1 MALTPEPAP
10 TLQQL
15 LAFYVEAGVDCALG
29 EEPVN
34 RLADPDTAPPPR
46 VLAQAPRPAPAAPV
60 LAGLAEPPAPDAAL
74 ASAREAARTAP
85 TLEALRALLDKF
97 DGCAL
102 RSTATQL
109 VFADGNPKA
118 RVMFVGEAPGR
129 DEDIEGL
136 PFVGRSGKLLDRM
149 IAAIGLDRSKA
160 YIANVIPWR
169 PPGNRTP
176 TPQETQIC
184 LPFIQRQIE
193 LVNPDILVTLGNP
206 STQTLLGTREGIMRT
221 RGNWVDYDTGT
232 RVIRALPTFHPAYL
246 LRSPSYKRM
255 SWQDLRA
262 IAKALASRSPHP
274 EELAKQASRRMGS
287 GPHGSRRCF
296 APPHHEGFDYCP
308 LGRTMAQPMRSKG
321 WRPLTSHSKARGTSG
336 VSPGKRFASSAGTVP
351 AVSEARQT
359 TTPPVSANFCGFSHG
374 VRSGVASRNRCGRP
388 RSSATRLA
396 RDASPATARSR

>member
-1 MALTPEPAP
+1 MATPLPEPSP
-10 TLQQL
+10 TVAQL
-15 LAFYVEAGVDCALG
+15 LAFYLEAGVDCALG
-29 EEPVN
+29 EEPVD
-34 RLADPDTAPPPR
+34 RLAEPD
-46 VLAQAPRPAPAAPV
+46 LAPAPAPREVPPPPVARSIPAAPM
-60 LAGLAEPPAPDAAL
+60 LSGLAEAPPAPDAAI
-74 ASAREAARTAP
+74 ASARELARTAP
-85 TLEALRALLDKF
+85 TLEVLRDLLDKF

-102 RSTATQL
+102 KSTASRL

-149 IAAIGLDRSKA
+149 IAAIGLDRTKV

-193 LVNPDILVTLGNP
+193 LVDPDVLVTLGNP

-221 RGNWVDYDTGT
+221 RGKWFDYDTGT
-232 RVIRALPTFHPAYL
+232 RSIRALPTFHPAYL

-262 IAKALASRSPHP
+262 IAKVLA
-274 EELAKQASRRMGS
+274 AS
-287 GPHGSRRCF
+287 
-296 APPHHEGFDYCP
+296 
-308 LGRTMAQPMRSKG
+308 
-321 WRPLTSHSKARGTSG
+321 
-336 VSPGKRFASSAGTVP
+336 
-351 AVSEARQT
+351 
-359 TTPPVSANFCGFSHG
+359 
-374 VRSGVASRNRCGRP
+374 
-388 RSSATRLA
+388 
-396 RDASPATARSR
+396 